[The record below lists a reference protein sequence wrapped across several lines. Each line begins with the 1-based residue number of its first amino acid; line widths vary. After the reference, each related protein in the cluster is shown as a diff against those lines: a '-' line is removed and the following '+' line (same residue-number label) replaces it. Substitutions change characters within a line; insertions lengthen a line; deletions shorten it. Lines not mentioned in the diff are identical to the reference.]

1 MLDAFI
7 ITHRDLIIER
17 TRAKVASRTL
27 PRPTEHEIEHG
38 VPLFLSQLTDRLRTD
53 LDANRGHIGASATQ
67 HGAELLRSGYTIGQV
82 VHDYGDICQV
92 ITELAGELSSQISND
107 EFRILNL
114 SLDIA
119 IADAVTE
126 YARQREA
133 TISAAGV
140 EHLGALAHELRNYL
154 NAATLAYEVVRKGS
168 VGSQGSTSRLLGKNL
183 DGMRALIDRSLAEVR
198 VEGAGG
204 TREDRVGVASV
215 LEDIEIAAM
224 SHADPRTIQ
233 LAIEPAP
240 PGLAVLGD
248 AQLVGSI
255 LTNLVHN
262 AYKFSRDAG
271 RIQLTTRAVG
281 DRVFIDVADECGGL
295 PPGAAETLFQPYQ
308 QRGTDRSGLGLG
320 LSISRKAAH
329 AMGGEVT
336 VRDVPGTGC
345 VFTLDLRR
353 ADAG

>member
-1 MLDAFI
+1 MLEEFI
-7 ITHRDLIIER
+7 TTHRELIIER
-17 TRAKVASRTL
+17 TRAKVASRAV
-27 PRPTEHEIEHG
+27 PRPTDHEIQHG

-67 HGAELLRSGYTIGQV
+67 HGAELLRTGYTIGQV

-92 ITELAGELSSQISND
+92 ITELADELRSQISNE

-154 NAATLAYEVVRKGS
+154 NAATLAYDAVRKGS
-168 VGSQGSTSRLLGKNL
+168 VGSQGNTSRLLGKSL

-198 VEGAGG
+198 VEGAGD
-204 TREDRVGVASV
+204 TRDDRVEVASL

-224 SHADPRTIQ
+224 SHAAPRTIH

-240 PGLAVLGD
+240 SGLAVRGD
-248 AQLVGSI
+248 AQLVAAI

-262 AYKFSRDAG
+262 AYKFTREAG
-271 RIQLTTRAVG
+271 HIQLTTRAAG
-281 DRVFIDVADECGGL
+281 DRVFIDIADECGGL
-295 PPGAAETLFQPYQ
+295 PPGVAEALFQPYE

-320 LSISRKAAH
+320 LAISRKAAH
-329 AMGGEVT
+329 AMGGEIT

-353 ADAG
+353 ADVG